1 MNEQFIIYWERRT
14 RSKRE
19 RERLGVALQFGGT
32 AGPNRGDGLLPGR
45 SPAARN
51 LPLEWNDE
59 VSWTTPIQVFT
70 A

>member
-32 AGPNRGDGLLPGR
+32 AGPSRGDGLLPNP
-45 SPAARN
+45 SHAARTV
-51 LPLEWNDE
+51 PLEWNSE
-59 VSWTTPIQVFT
+59 VAWTAPIQVFT